1 MQIDGKVRRTE
12 GWRVAFLLL
21 ALFVQLGTGGPAV
34 ADALDGTLEVRSAYV
49 NVDGGVFQLN
59 ARMVFPLNDDI
70 RRALKDGVT
79 LYFDLQALVERRRRY
94 WMDAT
99 VVDITLRRELS
110 WHEVSERFV
119 VRDVERGELE
129 NFTNLDLALQAIG
142 TVDNWPVVVEP
153 QLDADG
159 SYEIRVRASVR
170 RGSMPDALRTLI
182 WWSDS
187 WHRSSEWY
195 SWSLPR

>member
-1 MQIDGKVRRTE
+1 MQVDGKIRRTE
-12 GWRVAFLLL
+12 GWRVALLL
-21 ALFVQLGTGGPAV
+21 LSLLVTGPIA

-70 RRALKDGVT
+70 RSALKDGVT

-94 WMDAT
+94 WLDAT

-129 NFTNLDLALQAIG
+129 NFTSLDQALQAIG
-142 TVDNWPVVVEP
+142 SVDNWPVVVEP